1 MARFY
6 SLKKKDED
14 NDKIADPFNV
24 LRPKV
29 KEKEKP
35 TIKKHDMAK
44 VYLSLIHI

>member
-35 TIKKHDMAK
+35 TT
-44 VYLSLIHI
+44 LIPQLFQ